1 MNPVPNRLPV
11 ADARPD
17 LETLLENPRL
27 WRGRGEGRSWRTVPS
42 GHARLD
48 GALPGGG
55 WPAGMLTEIAVER
68 YGSGEMALFMPLLAR
83 LSGEGGGD
91 ARRGWMVWVA
101 PPYLPYAPALAAAG
115 VDPARTL
122 VVRAGSDADA
132 LWAAEQALL
141 SGTCAIVLAWVA
153 RAGGRPLRRLQLAA
167 ERSGTPIVLFRPVR
181 ALESPSPAALRL
193 KLASGHDGVRLH
205 LVKHRGGAPVVL
217 PFETL
222 LSS

>member
-1 MNPVPNRLPV
+1 MNPASNPLPV
-11 ADARPD
+11 PDARPD
-17 LETLLENPRL
+17 LETLLDNPRL
-27 WRGRGEGRSWRTVPS
+27 WRGRGGGRPWRTVPS

-48 GALPGGG
+48 GVLPGGG

-83 LSGEGGGD
+83 LSGGGEEH
-91 ARRGWMVWVA
+91 ARRGWTAWIA

-115 VDPARTL
+115 IDPASTL
-122 VVRAGSDADA
+122 VVRAGSDADS

-141 SGTCAIVLAWVA
+141 SGTCAIVLAWAV

-167 ERSGTPIVLFRPVR
+167 ERSGTPVVLFRSVR

-193 KLASGHDGVRLH
+193 KLTSGYEGIRLH